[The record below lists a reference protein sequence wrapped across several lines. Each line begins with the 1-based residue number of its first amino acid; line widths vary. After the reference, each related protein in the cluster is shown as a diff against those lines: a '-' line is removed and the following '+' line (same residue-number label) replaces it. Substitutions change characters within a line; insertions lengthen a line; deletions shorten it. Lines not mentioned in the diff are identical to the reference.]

1 MIPISTSDYSVSSV
15 VLLQSASEFGLD
27 YTGIIIRVVMVMV
40 VVVVLLEIFGGVY
53 AVIGCAI
60 GIET

>member
-40 VVVVLLEIFGGVY
+40 VVVVLLEIFGGGY